1 MTIRSH
7 LNLFNQIHVRHST
20 KRRVAWLTN
29 KKNAIIQLISKA
41 LLFTDTCGH

>member
-1 MTIRSH
+1 MTNRSR

-20 KRRVAWLTN
+20 KQRVTWSTN
-29 KKNAIIQLISKA
+29 KNAIIQLISKT